1 VTAETVR
8 PGWPMLS
15 DTRFKPNARNKGSYF
30 RSIVELSTSLREA
43 RVTVYSIRL
52 PDPSRTQVRAYMY
65 QDYLKGIASPKQA
78 EAGDLALQV
87 LAVPSGGLVLGPDGD
102 PVAHMNQCVADAS
115 GYYELAFEVPAE
127 KTVDAYHELAI
138 RMERPGLTVRT
149 RNGYYTRP

>member
-1 VTAETVR
+1 
-8 PGWPMLS
+8 MLS

-87 LAVPSGGLVLGPDGD
+87 LAVQSGGLVLGPDGD
-102 PVAHMNQCVADAS
+102 PVGHINQCVADAS
-115 GYYELAFEVPAE
+115 GYYELALEVPAE

-138 RMERPGLTVRT
+138 RMERPGLTART
-149 RNGYYTRP
+149 RNGYYAQP